1 MPNQTK
7 SKRIPISLKPEL
19 YSVISD
25 LSEIQNKPM
34 SRLVTEMLDELL
46 PVLTSVRDGLQ
57 ELQKTNDPKAILKR
71 IGSDLLIDGTQQLG
85 VLSKEIKDL

>member
-25 LSEIQNKPM
+25 LADIQNKPM
-34 SRLVTEMLDELL
+34 SRVVTEMLHELL
-46 PVLTSVRDGLQ
+46 PVLISVRDGFQ
-57 ELQKTNDPKAILKR
+57 EVQRANDPQSVLKR
-71 IGSDLLIDGTQQLG
+71 IGNDLLIDVTQQVG
-85 VLSKEIKDL
+85 ALSKEVKEL

>member
-25 LSEIQNKPM
+25 LSDIQNKPM
-34 SRLVTEMLDELL
+34 SRIVTEMLDELL
-46 PVLTSVRDGLQ
+46 PVLTSVRDSLQ
-57 ELQKTNDPKAILKR
+57 ELQKSNDPNAIIKR
-71 IGSDLLIDGTQQLG
+71 IASDLLIDGTQQLG
-85 VLSKEIKDL
+85 ALSKEIKDL

>member
-25 LSEIQNKPM
+25 LADIQNKPM
-34 SRLVTEMLDELL
+34 SRIVTEMLDELL
-46 PVLTSVRDGLQ
+46 PVLNSVRDGLQ
-57 ELQKTNDPKAILKR
+57 ELQRTNDPQAILKR
-71 IGSDLLIDGTQQLG
+71 IGNDLLIDGTQQLG
-85 VLSKEIKDL
+85 ALSKEIKDL